1 MGSTTTLAVTES
13 EKIHEAGPT
22 PGHSSSQEPVPCEG
36 QIPGGSSEAVTHSWT
51 WKAGEAGWGALS
63 RRNTQ
68 CWSLGLLN
76 SRGGDGF
83 KYGIQNLAPWKGEGA
98 LMSTSDKLPN
108 KAGSP
113 DNMQHTPLSVNP
125 HEQMISDLC

>member
-1 MGSTTTLAVTES
+1 MRLGPPQGTALLRSQCPAMGRF
-13 EKIHEAGPT
+13 
-22 PGHSSSQEPVPCEG
+22 QE
-36 QIPGGSSEAVTHSWT
+36 GSSEAVTHSWT

-76 SRGGDGF
+76 SRCGDGF

-113 DNMQHTPLSVNP
+113 ENMQHTPLSVNP
-125 HEQMISDLC
+125 HEQMIS